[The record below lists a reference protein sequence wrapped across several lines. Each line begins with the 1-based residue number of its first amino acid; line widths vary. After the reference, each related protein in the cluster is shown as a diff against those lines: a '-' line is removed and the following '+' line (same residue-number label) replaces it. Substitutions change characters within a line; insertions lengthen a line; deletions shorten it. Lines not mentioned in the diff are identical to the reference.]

1 MPATLDRVVAMLHV
15 ASVPRSIAFY
25 AKLGFGVLNTYKP
38 AGAADPTWAYLY
50 NGGAQLM
57 VTQAEEPV
65 TPSQQGVLLYV
76 YGAKVEELHR
86 TAVAAGIDAGPVQ
99 RPFFSPLGEFRI
111 EDPDGYV
118 LIVTHVEEPAK
129 GDGG

>member
-25 AKLGFGVLNTYKP
+25 SKLGFGILSTYKP
-38 AGAADPTWAYLY
+38 PDAADPTWAYLY

-65 TPSQQGVLLYV
+65 VPSQQGVLLYA
-76 YGAKVEELHR
+76 YGAEVEELR
-86 TAVAAGIDAGPVQ
+86 QAAVQSGIDAGPVQ

-118 LIVTHVEEPAK
+118 LIVAHVEEPEK
-129 GDGG
+129 GEG

>member
-1 MPATLDRVVAMLHV
+1 MLHV

-25 AKLGFGVLNTYKP
+25 SKLGFGILNTHTP
-38 AGAADPTWAYLY
+38 PGAADPTWAYLY

-57 VTQAEEPV
+57 VTLAEEPV
-65 TPSQQGVLLYV
+65 VPSQQGVLLYA
-76 YGAKVEELHR
+76 YGTELEELHR
-86 TAVAAGIDAGPVQ
+86 AAVASGIDAGPVQ

-118 LIVTHVEEPAK
+118 LIVAHVEEP
-129 GDGG
+129 GNSGEVER